1 MLDTYR
7 NLASLGVPGSKPD
20 LISQLEQ
27 GKEPWGSDLLGAQE
41 GETTGDPSTDSS
53 RGSLRKQ
60 VMARVKMTQASE
72 PPEASGRF
80 SGGGPPTLVCREATG
95 HEGRLGSLENFLFQE
110 RQPHRTYWTISKA
123 EGAQKGGKW
132 GPKLLR
138 SPRPGARE
146 RNTKRQ

>member
-1 MLDTYR
+1 MST
-7 NLASLGVPGSKPD
+7 ASEPGVTCETPHGEGWRVESVPPGHGGGPRWTFSNRVTHRPF
-20 LISQLEQ
+20 LFV
-27 GKEPWGSDLLGAQE
+27 A
-41 GETTGDPSTDSS
+41 DSS

-80 SGGGPPTLVCREATG
+80 SGGGPPTLVCREAAG

-123 EGAQKGGKW
+123 EGAQKGGK
-132 GPKLLR
+132 
-138 SPRPGARE
+138 
-146 RNTKRQ
+146 